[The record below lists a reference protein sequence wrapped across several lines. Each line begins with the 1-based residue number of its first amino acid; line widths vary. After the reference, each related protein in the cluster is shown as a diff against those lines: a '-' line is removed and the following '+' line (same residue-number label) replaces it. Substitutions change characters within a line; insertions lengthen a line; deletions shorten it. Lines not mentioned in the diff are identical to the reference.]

1 MTRVLVVE
9 QNLIIRLGIHQLLE
23 GAPAVQLIEA
33 TASGLI
39 TGIEAHAPDVL
50 LLGLDEALAVR
61 ELERVESGS
70 TRIVVLTAI
79 DNPAVLVRVLAAG
92 AHGCLVYGH
101 FGRPELVS
109 AIEAAV
115 RGESYLS
122 PPVATAVVAWLHSGR
137 QGRSADQLTPREAEI
152 MELISKGYSN
162 RRIAAYLFISEKTVK
177 NHVHQIY
184 RRLKA
189 DNRDHAMTR
198 WRDLNEFRVEHTSA
212 R

>member
-9 QNLIIRLGIHQLLE
+9 QNLIMRLGIHQLLE
-23 GAPAVQLIEA
+23 GTPGVQVIETAA
-33 TASGLI
+33 TGLA
-39 TGIEAHAPDVL
+39 TGIEAHAPGVV
-50 LLGLDEALAVR
+50 LLGLAEARAVR
-61 ELERVESGS
+61 ELERIESAM
-70 TRIVVLTAI
+70 TRVVVLTAI
-79 DNPAVLVRVLAAG
+79 DNPAVLVRALAAG

-122 PPVATAVVAWLHSGR
+122 PPAATAVVAWLHSGR
-137 QGRSADQLTPREAEI
+137 QGRSADELTPREAEI
-152 MELISKGYSN
+152 MELIFQGYSN

-189 DNRDHAMTR
+189 DNRDHAMSR
-198 WRDLNEFRVEHTSA
+198 WRDLNEFRVKHPTA
-212 R
+212 Q

>member
-1 MTRVLVVE
+1 MRRVLIVE
-9 QNLIIRLGIHQLLE
+9 QNLIMRLGIHQLLE
-23 GAPAVQLIEA
+23 GTPAVQLVDTAA
-33 TASGLI
+33 TGLR
-39 TGIEAHAPDVL
+39 TGIEAHAPDVV
-50 LLGLDEALAVR
+50 LLGLDEASAVR
-61 ELERVESGS
+61 ELERIESGK

-79 DNPAVLVRVLAAG
+79 DNPAVLVRALAAG

-101 FGRPELVS
+101 FGRPELVT

-122 PPVATAVVAWLHSGR
+122 TPAATAVVAWLHSGR
-137 QGRSADQLTPREAEI
+137 QGRSADELTPREAEI
-152 MELISKGYSN
+152 MELISQGYSN

-189 DNRDHAMTR
+189 DNREHAMAR
-198 WRDLNEFRVEHTSA
+198 WRDLNEFRMKQPTA
-212 R
+212 

>member
-9 QNLIIRLGIHQLLE
+9 QNLIMRLGIHQLLE
-23 GAPAVQLIEA
+23 GTPAVRLIEA
-33 TASGLI
+33 TVSGLR
-39 TGIEAHAPDVL
+39 TGIEAHAPDVV
-50 LLGLDEALAVR
+50 LLGLAEATAVR
-61 ELERVESGS
+61 ELERVESGL
-70 TRIVVLTAI
+70 TRILVLTAI
-79 DNPAVLVRVLAAG
+79 DNPAVLVRALAAG

-109 AIEAAV
+109 AIEAVV

-137 QGRSADQLTPREAEI
+137 QGRSADELTPREAEI
-152 MELISKGYSN
+152 MELISQGYSN

-189 DNRDHAMTR
+189 DNRDHAVAR
-198 WRDLNEFRVEHTSA
+198 WRDLSEFRMKRQAVQ
-212 R
+212 